1 MRVAALNDVHGNLP
15 ALDAVLRELAF
26 ERVDRIVFGGD
37 LAAGPFPRETVEIA
51 GNLPHAEFVRGNADR
66 YMVEVAEGRAEPQG
80 LVDDWAVAQLG
91 PEHLDFLRSFEPA
104 ISLDGVLYCHAT
116 PHADEP
122 IFTERSPDERV
133 RALLGHV
140 EERTVV
146 VGHTHMQFDRVVDGI
161 RVVNAGSV
169 GLPYGT
175 TNACWA
181 LVVDGEPQLRETP
194 YPREAVTASAYEKLE
209 PFLTET
215 SRDEATEFFERQAA
229 AG

>member
-1 MRVAALNDVHGNLP
+1 MRVAALCDVHGNLP
-15 ALDAVLRELAF
+15 ALEAVLAEL
-26 ERVDRIVFGGD
+26 RSLDVDRIVCGGD
-37 LAAGPFPRETVEIA
+37 VVAGPYPQDCLDRLRGVEA
-51 GNLPHAEFVRGNADR
+51 VFVRGNADR
-66 YMVEVAEGRAEPQG
+66 YLVEMHDGTRVAEGGLIDEWVVTQLEPQH
-80 LVDDWAVAQLG
+80 V
-91 PEHLDFLRSFEPA
+91 EFLRSFEPT

-116 PHADEP
+116 PQGDEP

-133 RALLGHV
+133 RELLGDV

-161 RVVNAGSV
+161 RVLNAGSV

-175 TNACWA
+175 ANACWA

-194 YPREAVTASAYEKLE
+194 YPREAVSLSPYAKLE

-215 SRDEATEFFERQAA
+215 PREEAIAFFESQAA